1 MNNEPTALSELLT
14 AFPPDFLWGT
24 ATSAYQI
31 EGAWNEDGRGESIWD
46 RFSHTPGRVK
56 NGDTGDVACNHYHR
70 WREDIA
76 LMQAMGMRAYRFS
89 IAWPRIFP
97 QGDEALN
104 PKGLDFYDRLVDG
117 LLEAGIEPFVTLY
130 HWDLPQALQEKG
142 GWVNRETIHAFAL
155 YAHTVAQRLGDRVHY
170 WVTHNEPWVI
180 AFLGHHFGLHAP
192 GLQDKGASLTVA
204 HHLLLSHA
212 LAMEAIRSQAPHVK
226 VGITLD
232 FSWIEAATPA
242 HREEARAMDAWRNRW
257 FIDPLMG
264 RGYPA
269 DGLRDFHRLGWL
281 DAPALPCVREGDMQ
295 LIALPID
302 FLGVN
307 YYTRTLIGMEGKRER
322 TDIGWE
328 VYPEGLYKL
337 LNRLAFE
344 YPIPALYITENG
356 ASYNDAPGPDGEI
369 RDTRRIAYLESHF
382 AAAARALRCGVPL
395 KGYFVWS
402 LLDNFEWAEGYS
414 QRFGLIWVDFATQ
427 ERRLKASARWYRD
440 FVRRWRGEKRNENE

>member
-1 MNNEPTALSELLT
+1 MNNEPTFPADLRA
-14 AFPPDFLWGT
+14 AFPADFLWGT

-56 NGDTGDVACNHYHR
+56 GGDTGDVACDHYHR
-70 WREDIA
+70 WQEDIA
-76 LMQAMGMRAYRFS
+76 LLQKLGVNAYRFS
-89 IAWPRIFP
+89 IAWPRVFP
-97 QGDEALN
+97 QGEGEPN

-130 HWDLPQALQEKG
+130 HWDLPQALHEKG
-142 GWVNRETIHAFAL
+142 GWVNRETTHAFAR
-155 YAHTVAQRLGDRVHY
+155 YAQTVAQRLGDRVRY
-170 WVTHNEPWVI
+170 WITHNEPWVV
-180 AFLGHHFGLHAP
+180 AFLGYHWGIHAP
-192 GLQDKGASLTVA
+192 GIQDSRAALAVT
-204 HHLLLSHA
+204 HHLLLSHGMA
-212 LAMEAIRSQAPHVK
+212 LEAIRSQAPQAQ

-232 FSWIEAATPA
+232 FSWVEAAAPEHQA
-242 HREEARAMDAWRNRW
+242 EARAMDAWRNRW
-257 FIDPLMG
+257 FIEPLMG

-269 DGLRDFHRLGWL
+269 DAVHDFHQKGWL
-281 DAPALPCVREGDMQ
+281 EAPHLPWVQQGD
-295 LIALPID
+295 LERIAQPLD

-307 YYTRTLIGMEGKRER
+307 YYTRTLVGGEGDRER

-337 LNRLAFE
+337 LNRLTFE
-344 YPIPALYITENG
+344 YNLPALYITENG
-356 ASYNDAPGPDGEI
+356 ASYNDAPDEDGQI
-369 RDTRRIAYLESHF
+369 RDERRVAYLESHF

-427 ERRLKASARWYRD
+427 ERRLKASAHWYRD
-440 FVRRWRGEKRNENE
+440 FLHSRTASPE